1 MKKYIFLII
10 IILLAGCAKKPVY
23 QTIPVKD
30 RSATLSLTNINVGTT
45 PNDGTGQTIRSAFQ
59 TINTNNDLTE
69 AAIATVPTIEE
80 VRQTTNDS
88 INDLKEKAIPSS
100 SILFLREDAD
110 TPGEAVTY
118 EGMVNY
124 VAANGGTG
132 GGGYEYTSFI
142 VGTTTGAPSN
152 ADTAFTISDMAGDV
166 IELYRGTTADLH
178 KQWLNETATNGKTG
192 YRYNSS
198 GQIVVRPAWATND
211 RAYIKAVPS
220 SGVTKITLT
229 GGASSLLT
237 GLRAG
242 WKFDELSGTQVND
255 VLSTYT
261 GTTNATVNQTG
272 KFGRSHS
279 YASASTQMATFGT
292 DVGDLGTSDF
302 SYSAW
307 IYVPTLQSAYNGF
320 IEMQS
325 GLVSFYAMVDQDNY
339 IRAII
344 TFDDTNYINIVSN
357 AAISAATWTNITVT
371 YDRNGNGTLY
381 VNGVAQT
388 DVEDISAH
396 VAVDVQS
403 NINFRIGRGGNSTW
417 YFNGSIDDVYL
428 WTKVLTQDEIDDI
441 QLGTYPW

>member
-1 MKKYIFLII
+1 MKKLLFLLVII
-10 IILLAGCAKKPVY
+10 TACQRDIV
-23 QTIPVKD
+23 PVKS
-30 RSATLSLTNINVGTT
+30 RSASVALTDVNIGTT
-45 PNDGTGQTIRSAFQ
+45 ANDGTGDALRTAFQ
-59 TINTNNDLTE
+59 KVNANNTLIEN
-69 AAIATVPTIEE
+69 AFATVPTDAEMRDA
-80 VRQTTNDS
+80 VNDS

-132 GGGYEYTSFI
+132 GGGGYEYTSFI
-142 VGTTTGAPSN
+142 VGTTTGAPAN
-152 ADTAFTISDMAGDV
+152 ADTAFTISQMAGDV
-166 IELYRGTTADLH
+166 IELWRGTSTDLH

-255 VLSTYT
+255 VLTTYT

-272 KFGRSHS
+272 KFGRAHS

-325 GLVSFYAMVDQDNY
+325 GLVSFYAMVDEDNY

-357 AAISAATWTNITVT
+357 AAISAATWTHIAVT

-396 VAVDVQS
+396 AAVDVQS

-428 WTKVLTQDEIDDI
+428 WTKALSQAEINALQLT
-441 QLGTYPW
+441 THPW

>member
-1 MKKYIFLII
+1 MKKTILLLIFLLSTVVINAQFQVI
-10 IILLAGCAKKPVY
+10 GVG
-23 QTIPVKD
+23 
-30 RSATLSLTNINVGTT
+30 ATANDATGDPLRTMGIKTNANFSMVQDSF
-45 PNDGTGQTIRSAFQ
+45 N
-59 TINTNNDLTE
+59 
-69 AAIATVPTIEE
+69 AA
-80 VRQTTNDS
+80 
-88 INDLKEKAIPSS
+88 L
-100 SILFLREDAD
+100 DAD
-110 TPGEAVTY
+110 DYYWQKTDTAYIHGQVITY
-118 EGMVNY
+118 DQLMNFQ
-124 VAANGGTG
+124 G
-132 GGGYEYTSFI
+132 GGSGVSKDKLQFI
-142 VGTTTGAPSN
+142 IGTTTGAPAN
-152 ADTAFTISDMAGDV
+152 GDTILTHTSLIGKEIDFF
-166 IELYRGTTADLH
+166 RGTTADLS
-178 KQWLNETATNGKTG
+178 KQYFNTTATNGKTG
-192 YRYNSS
+192 YRFNSTT
-198 GQIVVRPAWATND
+198 GTITVRPAFSTGD
-211 RAYIKAVPS
+211 RCLVEGWNPLN
-220 SGVTKITLT
+220 VNWLT
-229 GGASSLLT
+229 FSAGESSLLT

-242 WKFDELSGTQVND
+242 WQMNESSGTTVND
-255 VLSTYT
+255 VKSTYP
-261 GTTNATVNQTG
+261 GTTNATVAQTG
-272 KFGRSHS
+272 KFGYSHS

-325 GLVSFYAMVDQDNY
+325 SLVSFYAMVDGDNY
-339 IRAII
+339 IRTVI